1 MFDAW
6 WCRKGMGSQH
16 DFCLKQG
23 RLLLLSGESF
33 TVQAVEPVIGRQVV
47 VPANAVY
54 VWLVRLANH
63 DLA

>member
-1 MFDAW
+1 
-6 WCRKGMGSQH
+6 MGSQH